1 MDSRFIDRLFELG
14 KTKGFTAQE
23 VYYISNRNIEI
34 SVYEGALDK
43 YNLSEDAGLSYRGM
57 LEGKLGYAYSEILD
71 EEAMHMLVEEAYANA
86 KIIESEDEV
95 FLHDGTGHY
104 ETYEQTSGNAA
115 DVSMPQKIQFMLDL
129 ENRIMGFDERV
140 KNISRNSYNES
151 ESYRR
156 IKNTLGLD
164 VEDRQKYCF
173 AYAMPV
179 VSDGHDKRS
188 GLGYDISNTF
198 EKLSLDKIV
207 NESLAEPLKMLGA
220 KTIKSYKGPV
230 IFKNV
235 VFGELFSEYMGL
247 FSADR
252 VHKNL
257 SGLKGKLNDL
267 IASEIFTLIDDP
279 LLEAGL
285 ASSSFDA
292 EGVATFKKPIIEKGI
307 LKTYFHNLKT
317 AKKDGTLS
325 TGNASKA
332 SYKGT
337 VGIAPSNLMI
347 EPGIDTLEDLIKRV
361 DYGMFITG
369 VQGLH
374 SGVDSIS
381 GDFSLQC
388 HGFLIESGKITR
400 PVSQITVAG
409 NYFEMLKDIQ
419 GLADD
424 VRFSLLATDYI
435 GSPSVKVGALSIS
448 GE

>member
-14 KTKGFTAQE
+14 ARKGFTAQE
-23 VYYISNRNIEI
+23 IYFVSNRNVEI
-34 SVYEGALDK
+34 SVYEGVLDK
-43 YNLSEDAGLSYRGM
+43 YNLSEDSGLSYRGICG
-57 LEGKLGYAYSEILD
+57 GKLGYAYTEIMD
-71 EEAMHMLVEEAYANA
+71 EDAADMLVDEAFANA
-86 KIIESEDEV
+86 SVIESDDQV
-95 FLHDGTGHY
+95 FLHDGSGRY
-104 ETYEQTSGNAA
+104 ENFVQISDESA
-115 DVSMPQKIQFMLDL
+115 DTPITEKIEFMLDL
-129 ENRIMGFDERV
+129 EAKIKAFDDRV

-151 ESYRR
+151 ETYRR

-179 VSDGHDKRS
+179 VTDGQDTRS
-188 GLGYDISNTF
+188 GLGYDIANDF
-198 EKLSLDKIV
+198 AKLSIDKITHDGLV
-207 NESLAEPLKMLGA
+207 DTLKMLGA
-220 KTIKSYKGPV
+220 RPVKSQKCPV

-235 VFGELFSEYMGL
+235 VFAELFSEYMGL

-257 SGLKGKLNDL
+257 SGFKGKLGETV
-267 IASEIFTLIDDP
+267 ASENFTLVDHP
-279 LLEAGL
+279 HLETGL
-285 ASSSFDA
+285 SSSSFDA
-292 EGVATFKKPIIEKGI
+292 EGVATFKKHIIEGGV

-317 AKKDGTLS
+317 AFKDGCSS

-337 VGIAPSNLMI
+337 VGIAPSNLII
-347 EPGIDTLEDLIKRV
+347 ESGGETFASLVESVEYGI
-361 DYGMFITG
+361 YITG
-369 VQGLH
+369 LQGLH

-388 HGFLIESGKITR
+388 HGFLIEAGKLTE

-409 NYFEMLKDIQ
+409 NYFEMIKDIERI
-419 GLADD
+419 ADD
-424 VRFSLLATDYI
+424 VKFSLLASDYI
-435 GSPSVKVGALSIS
+435 GSPSVKIGTLSIS